1 MVEAWLYDGERALRH
16 PVTVERRQGE
26 LAIRFADGDVLT
38 LTPAQLCHIESRSGH
53 EVYGRPAMQGWR
65 LGIPAAEATN
75 LAAVLPPRQRYGRL
89 IDRIGLGPAVAAGVA
104 ISAAVLLIGFN
115 LPKLLAPH
123 IPESWEKSYGD
134 ALVGDF
140 GGKYCNGAGG
150 QAALTKLAR
159 RISPDSEKL
168 NIRVVNIDLVN
179 AAALP
184 GGNIVLFE
192 ELLTEAKGPDE
203 VAGVLAH
210 EISHVERRHVTQA
223 MIRDLGLGLVVSAF
237 GGATGGSIDGLLSA
251 GHSRGAEREADS
263 DAIAGLR
270 RARISPL
277 PTAGFF
283 ERAAKQEVKLGRVA
297 TGLSYVATHPMSAER
312 QKAFRDSA
320 APGAAYTPALTG
332 DEWAAL
338 SNICVSHRNKS
349 PASPPG
355 A

>member
-1 MVEAWLYDGERALRH
+1 MVQAWLYDGESALRH
-16 PVTVERRQGE
+16 PVTVERRQSE
-26 LAIRFADGDVLT
+26 LAIRFEDGDVLA
-38 LTPAQLCHIESRSGH
+38 LAPAQLCHIESRSDH
-53 EVYGRPAMQGWR
+53 EVYGRPNMQGWR
-65 LGIPAAEATN
+65 LGIPAAEVPP
-75 LAAVLPPRQRYGRL
+75 LAAVLPQRQRYGRL
-89 IDRIGLGPAVAAGVA
+89 IDRIGLVPAVAAGVA
-104 ISAAVLLIGFN
+104 VSAVVLLAALN

-123 IPESWEKSYGD
+123 IPASWEKSYGE

-140 GGKYCNGAGG
+140 GGKYCNGPGG
-150 QAALTKLAR
+150 QAALNKLAG
-159 RISPDSEKL
+159 RISPDAGKL
-168 NIRVVNIDLVN
+168 NIRVVNIDIVN

-237 GGATGGSIDGLLSA
+237 GGTTGGSIDGLLSA
-251 GHSRGAEREADS
+251 GHSRGAEREADA

-277 PTAGFF
+277 ATAGFF
-283 ERAAKQEVKLGRVA
+283 ERMAKQEERFGKVA
-297 TGLSYVATHPMSAER
+297 TGLSYMSTHPMSAQR

-320 APGAAYTPALTG
+320 VAGTAYSPALTG
-332 DEWAAL
+332 DEWEAL
-338 SNICVSHRNKS
+338 SKICVNHRKKA
-349 PASPPG
+349 PAS
-355 A
+355 

>member
-1 MVEAWLYDGERALRH
+1 MVEAWLYDGDSAVRH
-16 PVTVERRQGE
+16 LVSVERRPDG
-26 LAIRFADGDVLT
+26 LAIRFEDGDILA
-38 LTPAQLCHIESRSGH
+38 LAPAQLCHIESRSGY
-53 EVYGRPAMQGWR
+53 EVYGRPAMEGWR
-65 LGIPAAEATN
+65 LGIPAAEVPH

-89 IDRIGLGPAVAAGVA
+89 IDRVGLGPAVAAGAA
-104 ISAAVLLIGFN
+104 ISAIVLLAALN

-123 IPESWEKSYGD
+123 IPAAWEKSYGD

-150 QAALTKLAR
+150 QAALDKLAR
-159 RISPDSEKL
+159 RISPDAEKL

-192 ELLTEAKGPDE
+192 ELLSDAKGPDE

-237 GGATGGSIDGLLSA
+237 GGTTGGSIDGLLSA
-251 GHSRGAEREADS
+251 GHSRGAEREADA

-270 RARISPL
+270 RARISPM

-283 ERAAKQEVKLGRVA
+283 ERMAKQEERLGRVA
-297 TGLSYVATHPMSAER
+297 TGLSYLATHPMSAER

-320 APGAAYTPALTG
+320 LPGVAYTPALSD
-332 DEWAAL
+332 DEWKAL
-338 SNICVSHRNKS
+338 SRICVKTRT
-349 PASPPG
+349 SPP
-355 A
+355 AR